1 MGCTVGRYRADPYR
15 YPGHWLPSAPVVT
28 TPAPDLRLEAIG
40 GTTRTLSQW
49 LTTFHL
55 AFVAV
60 DPTTAQSAWILP
72 TAERVLANFHEA
84 DCRVA
89 WLVAGDEEDARDF
102 LGPRG
107 RNMLVFTDPGRA
119 AIAAFG
125 LERLPAMVHVGTDG
139 SVVGAAEG
147 WDPGEWRA
155 VVNRLAKDMAW
166 IPPVLP
172 EPGDPGPFQGAPAS
186 A

>member
-1 MGCTVGRYRADPYR
+1 MGCTPRT
-15 YPGHWLPSAPVVT
+15 LPRRLGPTAGPLATFGAVVT
-28 TPAPDLRLEAIG
+28 TPAPDLRLEAMS
-40 GTTRTLSQW
+40 GTARTLGQW

-60 DPTTAQSAWILP
+60 DPSANESRWLLP
-72 TAERVLANFHEA
+72 TAHRVLSNFHEA

-89 WLVAGDEEDARDF
+89 WLVAGDEDEARAF

-107 RNMLVFTDPGRA
+107 QDILVFTDRDRT
-119 AIAAFG
+119 AIASFG
-125 LERLPAMVHVGTDG
+125 LERLPAIVHVGPDG

-147 WDPGEWRA
+147 WDPLQWRA

-166 IPPVLP
+166 IPPTIP
-172 EPGDPGPFQGAPAS
+172 EPGDPGPFQGSPTS
-186 A
+186 G